1 METIASPISIF
12 NFPPSPSSPLLLPL
26 LLSLPQKLQEAGV
39 LPGADMTTEAALT
52 KLSYLMG
59 RDLSTERVKKVQHVC
74 VGDVHVCDVHV
85 CDVHV

>member
-1 METIASPISIF
+1 
-12 NFPPSPSSPLLLPL
+12 
-26 LLSLPQKLQEAGV
+26 
-39 LPGADMTTEAALT
+39 MTTEAALT

>member
-1 METIASPISIF
+1 
-12 NFPPSPSSPLLLPL
+12 
-26 LLSLPQKLQEAGV
+26 
-39 LPGADMTTEAALT
+39 MTTEAALT

-85 CDVHV
+85 CDVHVCVWVMCMCVMCMCVMCMCDGRGLPTK